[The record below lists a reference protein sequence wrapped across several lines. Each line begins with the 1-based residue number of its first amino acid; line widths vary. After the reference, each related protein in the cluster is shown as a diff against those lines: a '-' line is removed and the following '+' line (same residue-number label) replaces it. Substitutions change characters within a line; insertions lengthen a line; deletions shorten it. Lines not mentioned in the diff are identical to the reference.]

1 MRYGTTIGKKFYEDG
16 TIKHYPGCTV
26 VADVTPDC
34 PAYEVMLGLRQM
46 LIDAGFEKDMILLPT
61 DSYHMTVI
69 RGLNDY
75 VRDDAFWPE
84 KLPKDTPMT
93 KVDDYVS
100 AAVASVPALGKI
112 RMKFKNTFATDGCL
126 MIRLVPEDDAQE
138 KILRDYRDQV
148 ATAIGL
154 FLPRH
159 ATYNFHISLAY
170 VRVVPEGE
178 DRVRYEKMLSD
189 MEAYMANR
197 PAFEI
202 TPPYMAYYDD
212 MLAYHSER
220 IPRD

>member
-26 VADVTPDC
+26 VADVTPEC
-34 PAYEVMLGLRQM
+34 PAYEVMLGLRQI

-75 VRDDAFWPE
+75 VREDAFWPE

-170 VRVVPEGE
+170 VRVIPEGE
-178 DRVRYEKMLSD
+178 MKEKCDKMIAD
-189 MEAYMANR
+189 MTAYIENQ
-197 PAFEI
+197 PIFE
-202 TPPYMAYYDD
+202 TAAPYLTFFDD
-212 MLAYHSER
+212 MLFFHHNR
-220 IPRD
+220 IPR